1 MSFEHV
7 VRGGRYLR
15 VADPDW
21 SDSLDGSYA
30 AERGGRWN
38 PPGSFAVVYLNRDL
52 ETARANVRHR
62 FAGQPFALDDIRP
75 ERRPVL
81 VHTDLTRQSYVDV
94 VSDAG
99 CTAASLPASYPFDDS
114 GVLIPHE
121 RCQPIGQRAWTEG
134 EHGIAAR
141 SAAAGAW
148 PPGEELAWF
157 QRDTRL
163 TPLEV
168 QSFEHWYWSGQSD
181 V

>member
-1 MSFEHV
+1 MIFEHA

-21 SDSLDGSYA
+21 SDALDGSYA

-52 ETARANVRHR
+52 ETARANVRRR
-62 FAGQPFALDDIRP
+62 FAGQPFALDDTRP

-81 VHTDLTRQSYVDV
+81 VHTDVPSQPYVDV

-99 CTAASLPASYPFDDS
+99 CNAAGLPASYPVDDS
-114 GVLIPHE
+114 GAPVSRE
-121 RCQPIGQRAWTEG
+121 RCQRIGQRAWNDA

-163 TPLEV
+163 TPLEIE
-168 QSFEHWYWSGQSD
+168 SFEHWYWSRQARA
-181 V
+181 

>member
-30 AERGGRWN
+30 AQRGGRWN
-38 PPGSFAVVYLNRDL
+38 PPGSFAVVYLNRNF
-52 ETARANVRHR
+52 ETARANVGRR
-62 FAGQPFALDDIRP
+62 FAGQPFGLDDTRP

-81 VHTDLTRQSYVDV
+81 VHADVAQRRFVDV
-94 VSDAG
+94 VTDAG
-99 CTAASLPASYPFDDS
+99 CIAAGLPASYPFDDS
-114 GVLIPHE
+114 GVLVPHE
-121 RCQPIGQRAWTEG
+121 RCQPIGQQAWNDG

-141 SAAAGAW
+141 SAAGTW

-157 QRDTRL
+157 QRETRL
-163 TPLEV
+163 KPLEI
-168 QSFEHWYWSGQSD
+168 QPFEEWYWSRRAEG
-181 V
+181 